1 MNEKDL
7 ENENLGS
14 GLDDTASAEDDVKK
28 EGGSEWQFEAS
39 APSVENDVLTGAG
52 GVEFEFGNDE
62 SAKPSVSVQPQAQ
75 PVSKDIVIKKEK
87 VTAALASII
96 AVIVIAVLVLLGVR
110 YYTVPNSDEKMNPGN
125 IALTVENTDVSVGMY
140 NYYYGRVVYEYTSY
154 AAYGYYDLDTT
165 ADFANQYTVDNDG
178 NEISWLD
185 FFKQETINRIRNN
198 TIYYELGQEA
208 GVTLTD
214 AQKENI
220 EAQLDSISQ
229 AASDA
234 NMGVNEYIAQN
245 YGANCGLSTLRKFL
259 EQYNI
264 ASGYYYQNQIK
275 NRPTDEEVNSYLEEH
290 KQEYESCTYA
300 LLEMNYDTT
309 DESTKAASIEAIKK
323 YASEVTDVESMKAI
337 LPEASASVIERFIA
351 AGYFEDTDAA
361 VEALTET
368 IENTQSKDDV
378 AGNFSDEIADW
389 LFSADTAVGSTNY
402 YAREEN
408 GVAYLILKTNQ
419 PFLDETEVYSV
430 RHILVIPESAQANE
444 NDQDATVTEYTDAEW
459 AVALDRAN
467 TIVDE
472 YNSTDKTE
480 LSFALLAEKYSEDT
494 ESTSAGSSGLY
505 GGGYEGTSL
514 GQMVSEFEG
523 WALDDAR
530 KFGDVEIVKSQF
542 GYHIMYFIYA
552 GPGYKY
558 NASLNCVSEK
568 ELEFV
573 ESLDVKERVGMKS
586 VASAK
591 PSDSYVFSAS
601 QQY

>member
-1 MNEKDL
+1 MNEIDL

-154 AAYGYYDLDTT
+154 ASYGYYDLDTT

-198 TIYYELGQEA
+198 TIYYELGQKA

-214 AQKENI
+214 AQKEKI
-220 EAQLDSISQ
+220 ETQLDSISQ

-245 YGANCGLSTLRKFL
+245 YGANCGLATLRKFL

-275 NRPTDEEVNSYLEEH
+275 NRPSDEEVNSYLEEH

-368 IENTQSKDDV
+368 IENTQSKEDV

-444 NDQDATVTEYTDAEW
+444 NGQNATVTEYTDAEW
-459 AVALDRAN
+459 AAALDRAN

>member
-154 AAYGYYDLDTT
+154 ASYGYYDLDTT

-198 TIYYELGQEA
+198 TIYYELGQKA

-214 AQKENI
+214 AQKEKI
-220 EAQLDSISQ
+220 ETQLDSISQ

-245 YGANCGLSTLRKFL
+245 YGANCGLATLRKFL

-275 NRPTDEEVNSYLEEH
+275 NRPSDEEVNSYLEEH

-368 IENTQSKDDV
+368 IENTQSKEDV

-444 NDQDATVTEYTDAEW
+444 NGQNATVTEYTDAEW
-459 AVALDRAN
+459 AAALDRAN

>member
-198 TIYYELGQEA
+198 TIYYELGQKA

-214 AQKENI
+214 AQKEKI
-220 EAQLDSISQ
+220 ETQLDSISQ

-245 YGANCGLSTLRKFL
+245 YGANCGLATLRKFL

-275 NRPTDEEVNSYLEEH
+275 NRPSDEEVNSYLEEH

-337 LPEASASVIERFIA
+337 LPEASASVIERFIT

-368 IENTQSKDDV
+368 IENTQSKEDV

-444 NDQDATVTEYTDAEW
+444 NDQNATVTEYTDAEW
-459 AVALDRAN
+459 AAALDRAN

>member
-87 VTAALASII
+87 VTVALASII

-198 TIYYELGQEA
+198 TIYYELGQKA

-245 YGANCGLSTLRKFL
+245 YGANCGLATLRKFL

-275 NRPTDEEVNSYLEEH
+275 NRPSDEEVNSYLEEH

-309 DESTKAASIEAIKK
+309 DESTKAASIETIKK

-389 LFSADTAVGSTNY
+389 LFSTDTAVGSTNY

-444 NDQDATVTEYTDAEW
+444 NGQNATVTEYTDAEW
-459 AVALDRAN
+459 AAALDRAN

-573 ESLDVKERVGMKS
+573 ESLDVKERVGIKS

>member
-198 TIYYELGQEA
+198 TIYYELGQKA

-214 AQKENI
+214 AQKEKI
-220 EAQLDSISQ
+220 ETQLDSISQ

-245 YGANCGLSTLRKFL
+245 YGANCGLATLRKFL

-275 NRPTDEEVNSYLEEH
+275 NRPSDEEVNSYLEEH

-337 LPEASASVIERFIA
+337 LPEASASVIERFIT

-368 IENTQSKDDV
+368 IENTQSKEDV

-444 NDQDATVTEYTDAEW
+444 NGQNATVTEYTDAEW
-459 AVALDRAN
+459 AAALDRAN

>member
-1 MNEKDL
+1 MSEKDL

-14 GLDDTASAEDDVKK
+14 SLDDTASAEDDVKK

-154 AAYGYYDLDTT
+154 AVYGYYDLDTT

-214 AQKENI
+214 AQKEKI
-220 EAQLDSISQ
+220 ETQLDSISQ

-245 YGANCGLSTLRKFL
+245 YGANCGLATLRKFL

-275 NRPTDEEVNSYLEEH
+275 NRPSDEEVNSYLEEH

-368 IENTQSKDDV
+368 IENTQSKEDV

-459 AVALDRAN
+459 AAALDRAN

-523 WALDDAR
+523 WALNDAR

>member
-62 SAKPSVSVQPQAQ
+62 STKPSVSVQPQVQ

-87 VTAALASII
+87 VTVALASII

-198 TIYYELGQEA
+198 TIYYELGQKA

-245 YGANCGLSTLRKFL
+245 YGANCGLATLRKFL

-275 NRPTDEEVNSYLEEH
+275 NRPSDEEVNSYLEEH

-309 DESTKAASIEAIKK
+309 DESTKAASIETIKK

-389 LFSADTAVGSTNY
+389 LFSTDTAVGSTNY

-444 NDQDATVTEYTDAEW
+444 NGQNATVTEYTDAEW
-459 AVALDRAN
+459 AAALDRAN

-573 ESLDVKERVGMKS
+573 ESLDVKERVGIKS